1 MALLVKGYF
10 QNCFRRFFDTKKI
23 LVSSKIYIQKSC
35 LEGTHTHIH
44 IYYVGEYVATLFTLY
59 LVLTTDSVNLT
70 INRVIP
76 TGVWLIKMCST
87 ERPYNIYIYIVNSST
102 LLYSLSFVFVN
113 FHLRSKD

>member
-1 MALLVKGYF
+1 M
-10 QNCFRRFFDTKKI
+10 I
-23 LVSSKIYIQKSC
+23 LSRQT
-35 LEGTHTHIH
+35 LEERLREPCIGLWLSILP
-44 IYYVGEYVATLFTLY
+44 YREYVATFFTLY

-87 ERPYNIYIYIVNSST
+87 ETPYNIYIYIYIVNSST
-102 LLYSLSFVFVN
+102 LLYSLSFVFVS